1 MKIMIKAWL
10 LAQRKQKTRM
20 TISTS
25 KSQKIIAKMRGNR
38 LT

>member
-10 LAQRKQKTRM
+10 LAQRISKERM

-25 KSQKIIAKMRGNR
+25 KSQKIIAKMKVNR